1 MGRTLHSLAMTH
13 SMLARP
19 CVLKFCAFAATSSAQ
34 HAAMKFCHSVE
45 VLRLEVLKFCDQAA
59 SSTKPTTSSASAT
72 QVIVDAKSKFCARPS
87 LVPSLQLALVR
98 RAARPVG
105 QQLCW
110 GARGPAC

>member
-45 VLRLEVLKFCDQAA
+45 VPRLEVLKFCDHAD

-72 QVIVDAKSKFCARPS
+72 QAVTF
-87 LVPSLQLALVR
+87 R
-98 RAARPVG
+98 R
-105 QQLCW
+105 
-110 GARGPAC
+110 